1 MTDMGLRERLARA
14 NWELNLF
21 LKTGRFP
28 RDAYSPQL
36 SSNPYR
42 NPYRPGRISNP
53 NVYDGNRGVQYFP
66 DGTVIQA
73 ARKRCSK
80 CGSEVSVKAVY
91 CHVCGSKI
99 G

>member
-1 MTDMGLRERLARA
+1 MGLRERLARA

-28 RDAYSPQL
+28 RDGYSFQP
-36 SSNPYR
+36 SSNPHH
-42 NPYRPGRISNP
+42 NLYRPRTTP
-53 NVYDGNRGVQYFP
+53 NTNMYNGNRELQYFAE
-66 DGTVIQA
+66 GAAVQA
-73 ARKRCSK
+73 ARRRCTK

-99 G
+99 R